1 MNSIGI
7 NVFTKSKL
15 LEIIEILQE
24 NTSYKS
30 EESSLMS
37 FDGKKLYY
45 ALQGDS
51 NIINIPESVESIE
64 SGFFESLKS
73 NSIINIGKNV
83 KDIGTTETTSN
94 IQSINVSE
102 EKPNLASIDGNL
114 YNKDLTTLIIY
125 CSKKS
130 VVNLPNTVK
139 NIRGNAFR
147 GNVSVQQV
155 TLHEGIESI
164 GTFAFDYTNITEIY
178 LPNSLTNFSAQAFAG
193 GNFSVATSED
203 NPNYTI
209 VDETYILSKDQ
220 KTLVAV
226 TKNLVTYNIPNTVE
240 TIGRRAF
247 YAKYNC
253 TEIKLP
259 SSVKTIEAAAF
270 DYSTNI
276 QKIEIPSS
284 IESIATNAFY
294 RCNSLTQIIIDKKEG
309 DISGAPW
316 GCPYGLRAVIWNG

>member
-15 LEIIEILQE
+15 LEIIEILQK

-125 CSKKS
+125 CSKKN

-139 NIRGNAFR
+139 NIGNNAFR

-164 GTFAFDYTNITEIY
+164 GTYAFGRTSVTELY
-178 LPNSLTNFSAQAFAG
+178 LPNSLKNISTYMFADG
-193 GNFSVATSED
+193 DFKVSTSED

-226 TKNLVTYNIPNTVE
+226 TKDLVNYNIPNTVE
-240 TIGRRAF
+240 TIGDNAF
-247 YAKYNC
+247 YAKYKY
-253 TEIKLP
+253 TEIILP
-259 SSVKTIEAAAF
+259 SSLKTIEIKAF
-270 DYSTNI
+270 DNSTKL

-284 IESIATNAFY
+284 IESIATSAFS
-294 RCNSLTQIIIDKKEG
+294 RCNSLTQIVIDKKEG

-316 GCPYGLRAVIWNG
+316 GCPYGLRAIIWNG